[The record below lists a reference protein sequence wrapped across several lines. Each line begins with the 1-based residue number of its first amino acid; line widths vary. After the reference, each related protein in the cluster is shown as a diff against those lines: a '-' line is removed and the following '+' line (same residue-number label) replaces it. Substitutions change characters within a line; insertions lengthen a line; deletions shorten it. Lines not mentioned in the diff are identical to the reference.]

1 MARRETTSFLVLI
14 LVTLPALV
22 FAIRTLRTEPSRKQD
37 QGYKEGN
44 YIPLLASI
52 AYPNQRGPCEAY
64 LYFDLPFCPP
74 GYPMP
79 NRKKSL
85 QEVTAGDCYVNT
97 GYVLRFKTKTVEKLL
112 CEKTLTREEV
122 AKFRDAVLNE
132 TMYELYYDNIGLK
145 VRVGDNRSVD
155 EYGNLQDPNVIGQ
168 RIYIFSHLDF
178 HILYLGNKVTAIYVM
193 NYDETVADVSEDT
206 EVNVKFTY
214 SVYWDEFDPNEKL
227 LDETHVLSSVSDLF
241 EPVGGDDPMSY
252 AKNIIIFVWIGLLCI
267 VIVTY
272 LRDYFTRNSFRIH
285 GYRCRCLR
293 YSSLLG
299 AILGV
304 GTQLFII
311 VCILFILALYT
322 GSLYTCNHERLYT
335 WIITSYVLTSLVSGY
350 KAASFHSSFTRS
362 GWRECVFQTGTLYF
376 VPVFITGLAIITL
389 KAITTGVSLLHDW
402 YNYLWKIIML
412 PFAFGIL
419 TLGGRLGQSS
429 LKESEIACSS
439 INFQSEIH
447 NQAWYMKTL
456 AHEVFFGGLLPFCVI
471 YILMDEIYAS
481 LYNLKVCGAISTM
494 FGAFL
499 IVIIQT
505 ISVFRGG
512 SVAIFMFAYGPY
524 FYARANARISMNL
537 LEFLGYNACI
547 FYAVFLILGTIGFY
561 HSSTISNH

>member
-1 MARRETTSFLVLI
+1 M
-14 LVTLPALV
+14 
-22 FAIRTLRTEPSRKQD
+22 
-37 QGYKEGN
+37 
-44 YIPLLASI
+44 
-52 AYPNQRGPCEAY
+52 C
-64 LYFDLPFCPP
+64 
-74 GYPMP
+74 
-79 NRKKSL
+79 
-85 QEVTAGDCYVNT
+85 
-97 GYVLRFKTKTVEKLL
+97 
-112 CEKTLTREEV
+112 
-122 AKFRDAVLNE
+122 
-132 TMYELYYDNIGLK
+132 ELYYDNIGLK
-145 VRVGDNRSVD
+145 VIVGHNRSID

-193 NYDETVADVSEDT
+193 NYNETVADVSEDT

-214 SVYWDEFDPNEKL
+214 CVYWDDFDPNGKL
-227 LDETHVLSSVSDLF
+227 LDETRVLSSVSDLF

-252 AKNIIIFVWIGLLCI
+252 ATNIIIFVWIGLLCI

-272 LRDYFTRNSFRIH
+272 LRDYFTR
-285 GYRCRCLR
+285 CKCPR

-311 VCILFILALYT
+311 
-322 GSLYTCNHERLYT
+322 
-335 WIITSYVLTSLVSGY
+335 
-350 KAASFHSSFTRS
+350 
-362 GWRECVFQTGTLYF
+362 
-376 VPVFITGLAIITL
+376 
-389 KAITTGVSLLHDW
+389 
-402 YNYLWKIIML
+402 
-412 PFAFGIL
+412 
-419 TLGGRLGQSS
+419 LGQSS

-439 INFQSEIH
+439 INSQSEIH
-447 NQAWYMKTL
+447 NQAWYMKTP

-505 ISVFRGG
+505 MTVDVACERYHLSRQEPQWWWRSVFRGG

-561 HSSTISNH
+561 HSSIISNH